1 MIPHDILTLYTAK
14 AIEYVFALSF
24 LALFI
29 PFWNYVMGEARP
41 ATQPAMQPAR
51 QKVADRMTD
60 LVEWFRMARDV
71 AYHPGHAWARADGT
85 GHVTVGLDDFAQKLV
100 GPMKAIELPPVGT
113 RLSAGDR
120 AWSLRVNGKAV
131 DMLSPVNGV
140 VTEVNPAV
148 VASAD
153 VARHD
158 PYGAGWLL
166 KVEAPRFD
174 PARRGLL
181 TGKLARTWLEE
192 ATNALRLR
200 MAPDLGLAL
209 QDGGMPVDGIAQAL
223 DAEHWDA
230 VAREFLLS

>member
-29 PFWNYVMGEARP
+29 PFWNYAMGQARP
-41 ATQPAMQPAR
+41 ARQPAVQPAR
-51 QKVADRMTD
+51 QKIADRMTD

-71 AYHPGHAWARADGT
+71 AYHPGHAWARADAS

-113 RLSAGDR
+113 RLAAGDR
-120 AWSLRVNGKAV
+120 AWRLRTNGKAV
-131 DMLSPVNGV
+131 DMLSPVDGV

-153 VARHD
+153 VARQD

-166 KVEAPRFD
+166 KVDSPRFD
-174 PARRGLL
+174 ATRRGLL

-209 QDGGMPVDGIAQAL
+209 QDGGVPVDGIAQAL
-223 DAEHWDA
+223 DADHWDDL
-230 VAREFLLS
+230 AREFLLS

>member
-14 AIEYVFALSF
+14 AVEYIFALSF
-24 LALFI
+24 LFLFI
-29 PFWNYVMGEARP
+29 PFWKYAMGEAHP
-41 ATQPAMQPAR
+41 ALQPAMQPAR
-51 QKVADRMTD
+51 QKIADRVPD
-60 LVEWFRMARDV
+60 LVEWFRLARDV
-71 AYHPGHAWARADGT
+71 AYHPGHAWARAAGDGR
-85 GHVTVGLDDFAQKLV
+85 VTVGLDDFAQKLV

-113 RLSAGDR
+113 RLAAGEP
-120 AWSLRVNGKAV
+120 AWRLRVDGKAV
-131 DMLSPVNGV
+131 DMISPVDGV

-148 VASAD
+148 LASTD

-158 PYGAGWLL
+158 PYGEGWLL
-166 KVEAPRFD
+166 KLDAPRFE
-174 PARRGLL
+174 ANRRGLL

-209 QDGGMPVDGIAQAL
+209 QDGGMPVDGIAHAL
-223 DAEHWDA
+223 DEERWDE